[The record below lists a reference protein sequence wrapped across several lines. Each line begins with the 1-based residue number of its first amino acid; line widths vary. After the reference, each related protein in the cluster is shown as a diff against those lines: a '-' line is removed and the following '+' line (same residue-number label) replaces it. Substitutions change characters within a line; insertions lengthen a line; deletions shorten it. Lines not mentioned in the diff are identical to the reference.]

1 MTCLGMQV
9 FVFNVAALLE
19 SGRWILSAAQDVV
32 RFTENFV
39 SLTGEKNMDLMEN
52 FVSYPHIIYDGS
64 CEKEK
69 VEIFVH
75 YILQS
80 SEI

>member
-1 MTCLGMQV
+1 M
-9 FVFNVAALLE
+9 AALLQ

-32 RFTENFV
+32 TFTENFA
-39 SLTGEKNMDLMEN
+39 SLTGGKNMDLMEN
-52 FVSYPHIIYDGS
+52 FVSYPRIVYDRS

-69 VEIFVH
+69 VDIFVH

-80 SEI
+80 SVRF